1 MIKSILSLAAVA
13 ATMVSAQTALN
24 HISFTQPV
32 GDGITYVAGSNQTFS
47 WTMACTAPSTLVSA
61 TPNATEVDFMD
72 SNNINNAFYVKK
84 VGTIDCTKSVGNLVW
99 TVPADTKPGVY
110 ALQLLLTPNNA
121 YSGRFN
127 VTVAG
132 GSTVATSA
140 TASTSNTTSE
150 TSGTASPAKVSSA
163 TSLVKTMG
171 MTGAAAAAAAGA
183 PFDSE
188 VSTADLDSEA
198 FATTPSATTPQP
210 NQQSTEDMDLDMLT
224 QLLDP
229 SSTSSSKMNCAT
241 DTATLLSDPSVIAM
255 TTTSSSSWTSSPS
268 ISPLVLKLESPLLSS
283 LDDPET
289 PTKSKSKAKGK
300 ASSTSSTT
308 KSRKRSSDPLDKE
321 AKARER
327 VLRNRAAAQ
336 ESRDKKRKYVAD
348 IEASNE
354 LLQEEN
360 CQLLKRLKTVESDN
374 LALSQRLEALTA
386 QFTQMQQLLSQS
398 IKQNQP
404 GVGFCQSA
412 VLAKKD
418 KKPRQTDILTNSP
431 QQKLAPHKG
440 STAQQTPTS
449 LFNDDEDLDEQE
461 RVSEQGSP
469 FVGSDCGSEQDG
481 DQLSVL
487 LQQHQLQS
495 DLDALLLCSNIF
507 SGNATV
513 SSAATGHSQHGLDDD
528 GVPNQHP
535 ATADA
540 ELFDSFLDLDWSAIE
555 QSAGAAAAAGGSIFY
570 PAALLE
576 PSTV

>member
-1 MIKSILSLAAVA
+1 M
-13 ATMVSAQTALN
+13 
-24 HISFTQPV
+24 
-32 GDGITYVAGSNQTFS
+32 
-47 WTMACTAPSTLVSA
+47 MAH
-61 TPNATEVDFMD
+61 
-72 SNNINNAFYVKK
+72 
-84 VGTIDCTKSVGNLVW
+84 
-99 TVPADTKPGVY
+99 
-110 ALQLLLTPNNA
+110 
-121 YSGRFN
+121 
-127 VTVAG
+127 
-132 GSTVATSA
+132 
-140 TASTSNTTSE
+140 ASS
-150 TSGTASPAKVSSA
+150 
-163 TSLVKTMG
+163 
-171 MTGAAAAAAAGA
+171 AGA

-440 STAQQTPTS
+440 SLHSTTSNQAPPNKHQQVYSMTMKTSMSKKEYLNREARSSDQIVAQNRMETS
-449 LFNDDEDLDEQE
+449 C
-461 RVSEQGSP
+461 R
-469 FVGSDCGSEQDG
+469 
-481 DQLSVL
+481 
-487 LQQHQLQS
+487 
-495 DLDALLLCSNIF
+495 NIF

>member
-1 MIKSILSLAAVA
+1 
-13 ATMVSAQTALN
+13 
-24 HISFTQPV
+24 
-32 GDGITYVAGSNQTFS
+32 
-47 WTMACTAPSTLVSA
+47 MAH
-61 TPNATEVDFMD
+61 
-72 SNNINNAFYVKK
+72 
-84 VGTIDCTKSVGNLVW
+84 
-99 TVPADTKPGVY
+99 
-110 ALQLLLTPNNA
+110 
-121 YSGRFN
+121 
-127 VTVAG
+127 
-132 GSTVATSA
+132 
-140 TASTSNTTSE
+140 ASS
-150 TSGTASPAKVSSA
+150 
-163 TSLVKTMG
+163 
-171 MTGAAAAAAAGA
+171 AGA

-229 SSTSSSKMNCAT
+229 SSTSSSKMNCTT
-241 DTATLLSDPSVIAM
+241 DTTSLLSDPSVIAM

-404 GVGFCQSA
+404 GAGFCQSA

-431 QQKLAPHKG
+431 QQKLARHKG
-440 STAQQTPTS
+440 SLHSTTSNQVPPNKHQQVYSMTMKTSMSKKEYLNREARSSDQIVAQNRMETSCRSFCNNTSCNQTLT
-449 LFNDDEDLDEQE
+449 
-461 RVSEQGSP
+461 
-469 FVGSDCGSEQDG
+469 
-481 DQLSVL
+481 LS
-487 LQQHQLQS
+487 
-495 DLDALLLCSNIF
+495 
-507 SGNATV
+507 
-513 SSAATGHSQHGLDDD
+513 SSAATSFLATRQSARQSQATVNTVLMMTVFLTNILPQLMLNFSTLFLISTGARSSNPQELQLQQAVLSFIRQLSSSRRLSKDIGPSRAHY
-528 GVPNQHP
+528 HP
-535 ATADA
+535 AL
-540 ELFDSFLDLDWSAIE
+540 LFQPSTIKDNITSLDPSVIE
-555 QSAGAAAAAGGSIFY
+555 EIVTEFRQGRKEMARGLLVK
-570 PAALLE
+570 ALLSSR
-576 PSTV
+576 STLCNDKDIKGKMFFLRKK